1 MEEQDHE
8 LIERYYRNALDDAEL
23 AEFRRRLIGDTVF
36 REAVQLHE
44 DALEGIRLEGTA
56 MLRARLAA
64 KGREL
69 DAATDKPGSRRL
81 WWIIA
86 PVVVLLGAWAV
97 WRWMQSEN
105 SSAPA
110 PAIENRDIAT
120 PPKTDTVPA
129 TVPPPEKQS
138 EPAQKKPD
146 HQKVFAAWFR
156 PYKDP
161 SLEPT
166 RRGDAEQSPS
176 ERFQQLYWDG
186 DYRAALTAFDS
197 MGISAKNNDN
207 LLFLKANCLLATGQA
222 AAAGVLLENMLQNDP
237 SRFSIQ
243 FGWYLA
249 LSRLQTGRIEEAET
263 LLRRIAADPGSSRR
277 ADAERLLQELK

>member
-23 AEFRRRLIGDTVF
+23 VEFRRRLTGDTAF

-44 DALEGIRLEGTA
+44 DALEAIHLEGTA
-56 MLRARLAA
+56 MLRTRLAA

-69 DAATDKPGSRRL
+69 DAGTDKSGSRRL
-81 WWIIA
+81 WWIIV

-97 WRWMQSEN
+97 WRWMQPEYP
-105 SSAPA
+105 PA
-110 PAIENRDIAT
+110 PSPVIENRDIAT
-120 PPKTDTVPA
+120 SPATDTVPA

-138 EPAQKKPD
+138 EPAQKTPG
-146 HQKVFAAWFR
+146 HQRVFAAWFR

-161 SLEPT
+161 SLEPA

-197 MGISAKNNDN
+197 LGTSAKNNDN
-207 LLFLKANCLLATGQA
+207 LLFLKTNCLLATGQG
-222 AAAGVLLENMLQNDP
+222 AAAGDLLENMLQNDP

-249 LSRLQTGRIEEAET
+249 LSRLQTG
-263 LLRRIAADPGSSRR
+263 
-277 ADAERLLQELK
+277 